1 MMRPENMFMVRIG
14 DAVDAAVCQRLKQV
28 QFNLD

>member
-1 MMRPENMFMVRIG
+1 MMRPENMFMVKIG
-14 DAVDAAVCQRLKQV
+14 ANVSQAVQRRLKQV